1 MYCEIAARRHVDSL
15 FAMNSRFVAFVF
27 LLFAS
32 LVLTPLLY
40 AQDTDKET
48 DDAIQQATDAAKKM
62 GVKMP
67 DVKKQLEEVD
77 KEEAK
82 EKAAL
87 QKQLEAPGPV
97 ALPDWTPKVPEFR
110 PGGPV
115 SKKIVGD
122 EVNIIQTGTST
133 LTPAELG
140 DSWERAKGD
149 TLNSSRTNASYNDT
163 KVVTIYLSTRQEPL
177 QSVVLEAKRAPEEKI
192 THVTIS
198 SPLPKPEIEE
208 E

>member
-1 MYCEIAARRHVDSL
+1 LLRNRQIAKLSVMKSMFL
-15 FAMNSRFVAFVF
+15 AFVF
-27 LLFAS
+27 AFVALFPIPSS
-32 LVLTPLLY
+32 LR
-40 AQDTDKET
+40 AQDTDKEV
-48 DDAIQQATDAAKKM
+48 DAIQEATESAKKM

-97 ALPDWTPKVPEFR
+97 ALPDWTPKVPQFR
-110 PGGPV
+110 PAGPV
-115 SKKIVGD
+115 SKKIAGD
-122 EVNIIQTGTST
+122 EVDIIQTGTSP
-133 LTPAELG
+133 LTPAAVG
-140 DSWERAKGD
+140 DSWETAKGD
-149 TLNSSRTNASYNDT
+149 KLNSSRTNGSYNDT

-177 QSVVLEAKRAPEEKI
+177 QSVVLEAKRAPEDQI
-192 THVTIS
+192 THITIS

>member
-1 MYCEIAARRHVDSL
+1 MKRTFLASV
-15 FAMNSRFVAFVF
+15 
-27 LLFAS
+27 LLFGIL
-32 LVLTPLLY
+32 LVPTPLLC
-40 AQDTDKET
+40 AQDTDKEA
-48 DDAIQQATDAAKKM
+48 DEAIQQAADAAKKM

-97 ALPDWTPKVPEFR
+97 ALPDWTPKVPQFN
-110 PGGPV
+110 PAGPAT
-115 SKKIVGD
+115 KKIVDD
-122 EVNIIQTGTST
+122 EVDIVGTGTSP

-140 DSWERAKGD
+140 DSWEAAKGD
-149 TLNSSRTNASYNDT
+149 KLNSSRSNNTINDKKT
-163 KVVTIYLSTRQEPL
+163 VFIYLSTREEPL
-177 QSVVLEAKRAPEEKI
+177 QKVVLQATRAPEEKI

-198 SPLPKPEIEE
+198 SPLPKPVVEE
-208 E
+208 D

>member
-1 MYCEIAARRHVDSL
+1 VMLSIVARKPDVSL
-15 FAMNSRFVAFVF
+15 SAMKSRLFVFVF
-27 LLFAS
+27 LIIASFLLTLF
-32 LVLTPLLY
+32 LP
-40 AQDTDKET
+40 AQDTDKDV
-48 DDAIQQATDAAKKM
+48 DDAIQEATESAKKM

-67 DVKKQLEEVD
+67 DVKKQIEEIN
-77 KEEAK
+77 KEEAN

-87 QKQLEAPGPV
+87 QQQLEAPGPA
-97 ALPDWTPKVPEFR
+97 ALPDWTPKVPQFK
-110 PGGPV
+110 PDGPV

-122 EVNIIQTGTST
+122 EVDIIQTGTSS

-140 DSWERAKGD
+140 DNWEAAKGD
-149 TLNSSRTNASYNDT
+149 KLNSSRTNGSYNDT

-177 QSVVLEAKRAPEEKI
+177 ESVVLEARRAPEDKI